1 MGRTDEE
8 VKVILEDLNESA
20 RGMEEAESGVS
31 HLRFYRNCY
40 SEALNVIMDNLSA
53 QEARHSG
60 QRRETSRFG
69 EVPEDVSSAKNSNI
83 IAFIG
88 KRGSGKTTAINEFS
102 DILRSYQNRSEKWN
116 DMFSCKTQ
124 RRQECRFHVMTPI
137 DASVLDKKED
147 LIELIWADMY
157 REFERY
163 SKSKNHSFM
172 DDELDKR
179 IMREFD
185 EVYKNYVNVGHEERR
200 EVLGET
206 VLVKLKNISSSLR
219 TREAFMAL
227 VTDFLRLLDG
237 EDYRGDSALVIAVD
251 DLDMNIE
258 KGYEMLEQLHKY
270 LANRRIVILTAVDY
284 DQMRLV
290 CERDFLDVLT
300 PGRGK
305 WSNGNEMEERARR
318 LSNDYLLKVIPLPN
332 RIYIPGRDVISKRS
346 LVKYR
351 NKMES
356 GKDITESMKGFLLA
370 KIALKTGIFYDAR
383 GSKKHFCL
391 PDTVR
396 EFMTY
401 NSFLDSLISME
412 EIENAEQESKVP
424 LYDKNHERFNRDITD
439 RMAPQILDQD
449 QINIFELILGRSI
462 ERRAAYAVNFI
473 RNRLDDW
480 ERHDYGLGDKK
491 DLHKKDLHKEDLRD
505 EDGKDFQDR
514 VDEQNDYCYGDLL
527 GVIYVLGRKRY
538 SDKPLVHCLLASF
551 TSEMV
556 REYYSYRNN
565 TNEEARGRAAERLK
579 NFLGVSFGGAWLGGS
594 MPEAVRRS
602 WSDSM
607 IRSGTSAFQI
617 GYIKDGQISNVRIK
631 GFFDGEQSG
640 GLEEI
645 ECLVSELT
653 GLVPYLECLTLLFSN
668 FRDAAR
674 RNIDPQWEF
683 ELEQEGRED
692 REIRYTI
699 RSNAASADFDVFGF
713 IGREMAEEEIKNS
726 LEQSLSENI
735 ASCIIKHLGKMGRR
749 ITTGEKKIR
758 EKVEK
763 SVKNNSIWKG
773 RQGKTAVFPYYSLDM
788 SYNIMKRVRRKIKE
802 TGKISS
808 DDIYD
813 FFARVYGFVA
823 EGIREEEKFY
833 KDETYYK
840 ERKGQYKVNLYDNFV
855 ECPFISAFGIQCEE
869 RKYSRQARLSEVF
882 FNTMLNQVLSNIVID
897 SHLMLDEQNME
908 LE

>member
-1 MGRTDEE
+1 MGSTEEE
-8 VKVILEDLNESA
+8 VKVILEGLSEISE
-20 RGMEEAESGVS
+20 GMEEAEPEVS
-31 HLRFYRNCY
+31 HLRFYKNCY
-40 SEALNVIMDNLSA
+40 SEALNVILDNLFA
-53 QEARHSG
+53 QETRRDR
-60 QRRETSRFG
+60 RREEDFPFG
-69 EVPEDVSSAKNSNI
+69 GVSEDVSFAKNSNI

-88 KRGSGKTTAINEFS
+88 RRGSGKTTAIREFS
-102 DILRSYQNRSEKWN
+102 SILCSYQNRAEKWN
-116 DMFSCKTQ
+116 RVLSCKTGRGQ
-124 RRQECRFHVMTPI
+124 DCRFHMMAPI

-147 LIELIWADMY
+147 LIELIWANMY
-157 REFERY
+157 REFERC
-163 SKSKNHSFM
+163 SKKKNHSFM
-172 DDELDKR
+172 DDELDKK

-219 TREAFMAL
+219 TREAFTAL

-284 DQMRLV
+284 EQMRLV

-305 WSNGNEMEERARR
+305 WSNENELEERARR

-346 LVKYR
+346 KVEYR
-351 NKMES
+351 NKAEA
-356 GKDITESMKGFLLA
+356 GKSTIESMKGFLLA
-370 KIALKTGIFYDAR
+370 KISVKMDIFYDAL

-401 NSFLDSLISME
+401 NGFLDSLISMD
-412 EIENAEQESKVP
+412 EIESAEPERKVL
-424 LYDKNHERFNRDITD
+424 LYDQNHERFNRDITD

-473 RNRLDDW
+473 RNRLDFV
-480 ERHDYGLGDKK
+480 ERRARIFDFD
-491 DLHKKDLHKEDLRD
+491 DEDLYVED
-505 EDGKDFQDR
+505 EKDFQDR

-527 GVIYVLGRKRY
+527 EVIYVLGRKRY
-538 SDKPLVHCLLASF
+538 GDKPLVHCLLASF

-565 TNEEARGRAAERLK
+565 TNNDARKRAADRLK
-579 NFLGVSFGGAWLGGS
+579 NFLGVSFGGAWLGRS
-594 MPEAVRRS
+594 MPEVIRPH
-602 WSDSM
+602 WSDAMNQSD
-607 IRSGTSAFQI
+607 TSVFQI
-617 GYIKDGQISNVRIK
+617 GYIKDGQISNVEMK
-631 GFFDGEQSG
+631 GVFNREERDGID
-640 GLEEI
+640 EI
-645 ECLVSELT
+645 ECFVSELT

-668 FRDAAR
+668 FRDDAHR
-674 RNIDPQWEF
+674 SIHPRWQF
-683 ELEQEGRED
+683 ELEQESREEKNV
-692 REIRYTI
+692 RFII
-699 RSNAASADFDVFGF
+699 RSNATSADFDVFGF
-713 IGREMAEEEIKNS
+713 IGKEMAGEDIRNGLEKS
-726 LEQSLSENI
+726 LTENI
-735 ASCIIKHLGKMGRR
+735 ASSIITHLKKMGRY
-749 ITTGEKKIR
+749 ITAGEKKIR

-763 SVKNNSIWKG
+763 SVKNNSIWKQP
-773 RQGKTAVFPYYSLDM
+773 QGKTAVFPYYSLDM
-788 SYNIMKRVRRKIKE
+788 SYNIMKRVRKKIKE

-808 DDIYD
+808 DDIYV

-823 EGIREEEKFY
+823 EAIREEEKYY
-833 KDETYYK
+833 KDVKYYK
-840 ERKGQYKVNLYDNFV
+840 GRRGKHEISLYDNFV
-855 ECPFISAFGIQCEE
+855 ECPFISAFGIQCEDKKQNRNLKQSE
-869 RKYSRQARLSEVF
+869 RVF
-882 FNTMLNQVLSNIVID
+882 NSLLYQVLGNIAID
-897 SHLMLDEQNME
+897 SHLVFDQQDMDHE
-908 LE
+908 

>member
-1 MGRTDEE
+1 MGSTEEE
-8 VKVILEDLNESA
+8 VKVILEGLSEISE
-20 RGMEEAESGVS
+20 GMEEAEPEVS
-31 HLRFYRNCY
+31 HLRFYKNCY
-40 SEALNVIMDNLSA
+40 SEALNVILDNLFA
-53 QEARHSG
+53 QET
-60 QRRETSRFG
+60 RRDGRRKEDFLFG
-69 EVPEDVSSAKNSNI
+69 GVQEDVSSAKNSNI

-88 KRGSGKTTAINEFS
+88 RRGSGKTTAIREFS
-102 DILRSYQNRSEKWN
+102 SILCAYHNRAEKWN
-116 DMFSCKTQ
+116 RVLSCKTERGQ
-124 RRQECRFHVMTPI
+124 DCRFHMMAPI

-147 LIELIWADMY
+147 LIELIWANMY
-157 REFERY
+157 REFERC
-163 SKSKNHSFM
+163 SKRKNHSFM
-172 DDELDKR
+172 DDELDKK

-219 TREAFMAL
+219 TREAFTAL

-284 DQMRLV
+284 EQMRLV

-305 WSNGNEMEERARR
+305 WSNGNELEERARR

-346 LVKYR
+346 LVEYR
-351 NKMES
+351 NKVES
-356 GKDITESMKGFLLA
+356 GKSTIESMKGFLLA
-370 KIALKTGIFYDAR
+370 KISVKMDIFYDAL

-401 NSFLDSLISME
+401 NSFLDSLISMD
-412 EIENAEQESKVP
+412 EIESAEPERKVL
-424 LYDKNHERFNRDITD
+424 LYDQNHERFNRDITD
-439 RMAPQILDQD
+439 RMASQILDQD

-473 RNRLDDW
+473 RNRLDDG
-480 ERHDYGLGDKK
+480 ERREHFFNFGDDDLYG
-491 DLHKKDLHKEDLRD
+491 

-527 GVIYVLGRKRY
+527 EVIYVLGRKRY
-538 SDKPLVHCLLASF
+538 GDKPLVHCLIASF

-565 TNEEARGRAAERLK
+565 INVEARKRAEDRLK
-579 NFLGVSFGGAWLGGS
+579 NFLGVSFGGAWLGRS
-594 MPEAVRRS
+594 MPEVIRPR
-602 WSDSM
+602 WSDAMNQSD
-607 IRSGTSAFQI
+607 TSVFQI
-617 GYIKDGQISNVRIK
+617 GYIKDGQISNVEMK
-631 GFFDGEQSG
+631 GVFNSEEGD
-640 GLEEI
+640 EI
-645 ECLVSELT
+645 ECFVSELT
-653 GLVPYLECLTLLFSN
+653 ELVPYLECLTLLFSN
-668 FRDAAR
+668 FKDDAH
-674 RNIDPQWEF
+674 RNIYPQWQF
-683 ELEQEGRED
+683 ELDQESREEKNV
-692 REIRYTI
+692 RFII
-699 RSNAASADFDVFGF
+699 RSNATSADFDVFGF
-713 IGREMAEEEIKNS
+713 IGKEMEGEDIRNRLEKS
-726 LEQSLSENI
+726 LTENI
-735 ASCIIKHLGKMGRR
+735 TSSIITHLKRMGRR
-749 ITTGEKKIR
+749 ITAGEKKIR

-763 SVKNNSIWKG
+763 SVKNNSIWKEP
-773 RQGKTAVFPYYSLDM
+773 RGKTAVFPYYSLDM

-808 DDIYD
+808 NNIYV

-823 EGIREEEKFY
+823 EAIREEEMFY
-833 KDETYYK
+833 KGEKYYK
-840 ERKGQYKVNLYDNFV
+840 ERRETREVNLYHNFV
-855 ECPFISAFGIQCEE
+855 ECPFISAFGIQCEDK
-869 RKYSRQARLSEVF
+869 RLNRRSKLSEED
-882 FNTMLNQVLSNIVID
+882 FNSLLYQVLGNIVID
-897 SHLMLDEQNME
+897 SHLVFGEQDMDHE
-908 LE
+908 